1 MKAPEKAV
9 KVKKEIL
16 FLITLIIVFTVLVY
30 VTIEAFFTMTKIT
43 VKGRTISIVS
53 KGTLS
58 LLYIILVI
66 YVLIFFGTFITLA
79 LETITRN

>member
-1 MKAPEKAV
+1 M
-9 KVKKEIL
+9 KKEIL

-30 VTIEAFFTMTKIT
+30 VTLEAFFTMTKIT

-66 YVLIFFGTFITLA
+66 YVLIFFGTLVTLG
-79 LETITRN
+79 LSLIFEK

>member
-1 MKAPEKAV
+1 
-9 KVKKEIL
+9 
-16 FLITLIIVFTVLVY
+16 
-30 VTIEAFFTMTKIT
+30 MTKIT

-58 LLYIILVI
+58 ILYIILVI

-79 LETITRN
+79 LETITGN

>member
-1 MKAPEKAV
+1 
-9 KVKKEIL
+9 VKKEIL

-30 VTIEAFFTMTKIT
+30 VTLEAFFTMTKIT

-66 YVLIFFGTFITLA
+66 YVLIFFGTLVTLG
-79 LETITRN
+79 LSLIFEK

>member
-1 MKAPEKAV
+1 MKSPKKAV

-30 VTIEAFFTMTKIT
+30 VTLEAFFTMTKIT

-58 LLYIILVI
+58 ILYIILVI

-79 LETITRN
+79 LETITGN

>member
-1 MKAPEKAV
+1 
-9 KVKKEIL
+9 VKKEIL

-30 VTIEAFFTMTKIT
+30 VTLEAFFTMTKIT

-66 YVLIFFGTFITLA
+66 YVLIFFGTFIIIA
-79 LETITRN
+79 LESITGN